1 MLLASSLLS
10 TSAAT
15 FALGLGAGAKGAVT
29 VDVDLTFL
37 WSILVFVVLALVLK
51 PLLFEPM
58 LRLFEERER
67 RIEGTKAEARKLDDA
82 AGQALSR
89 YEDEMKKA
97 RAAGNLEREA
107 HRADGQK
114 IESENPRQGPGGNHR
129 DRGRRPEEPAR
140 RGDRG
145 TDGAARRGEGAGQG
159 DRQPGARTRGAGMTR
174 LARRVALVLALGVAS
189 VTLLVGPTAA
199 AAEQEDEA
207 GPPKD
212 INWVDFHNKKQPPYL
227 AAFINVA
234 IVAFLYVYWGKKPI
248 QAALKARRDDVA
260 RQIDEARTI
269 KQEAEARSKEYA
281 VKLEHLGQEVEATRA
296 ALVASGEGEKARIL
310 REAEEKAVRMRKD
323 ALFLLEQEKK
333 QIRIDLQR
341 DTVATAMT
349 LAEELLHNKLTAAD
363 HERVAE
369 EFLATLVSPKTAGG
383 AP

>member
-114 IESENPRQGPGGNHR
+114 IESEILGKVRGETTETV
-129 DRGRRPEEPAR
+129 DAGRRSLQEEATGVR
-140 RGDRG
+140 
-145 TDGAARRGEGAGQG
+145 TALHGEAKG
-159 DRQPGARTRGAGMTR
+159 
-174 LARRVALVLALGVAS
+174 LARAIASRVLG
-189 VTLLVGPTAA
+189 
-199 AAEQEDEA
+199 
-207 GPPKD
+207 
-212 INWVDFHNKKQPPYL
+212 
-227 AAFINVA
+227 
-234 IVAFLYVYWGKKPI
+234 
-248 QAALKARRDDVA
+248 R
-260 RQIDEARTI
+260 
-269 KQEAEARSKEYA
+269 
-281 VKLEHLGQEVEATRA
+281 EVQ
-296 ALVASGEGEKARIL
+296 G
-310 REAEEKAVRMRKD
+310 
-323 ALFLLEQEKK
+323 
-333 QIRIDLQR
+333 
-341 DTVATAMT
+341 
-349 LAEELLHNKLTAAD
+349 
-363 HERVAE
+363 
-369 EFLATLVSPKTAGG
+369 
-383 AP
+383 